1 MENYYDLYQ
10 KRLNALGNTDKER
23 IINREQ
29 KLIEKN
35 FKKSLNYFLVQING
49 VDTDAWITNYSYSKK
64 YNDIKNIITQKTDV
78 ISCGDLIDFNG
89 SKWLIIT
96 QIDESNEIYN
106 IATIRKCNQILTL
119 TTGEIK
125 TQIGVDEMD
134 RPIYDI
140 IENTTSWD
148 CIVDNKILNP
158 TLDES
163 INLPEGKISIIIS
176 YSDIVKENM
185 KFQMW
190 NEDYQIVGIDKTIN
204 GIITILANRVVK

>member
-204 GIITILANRVVK
+204 GIITILANKVVK

>member
-10 KRLNALGNTDKER
+10 KRLNALSNTDKER

>member
-204 GIITILANRVVK
+204 GIITILANKVVE